1 MVRLIMLIGL
11 PGSGKSTLAQQLLL
25 GDNSL
30 KLQLIS
36 TDAIRAQLF
45 GDESIQGSWVLIW
58 NQVKRQFLQA
68 VEQILLKHASQ
79 AIYDATNASRK
90 QRREVITLAREC
102 GFTQITGL
110 WVDTPVQVCLERN
123 QRRSRQ
129 VPEDVIWHMYRQYDV
144 PPALS
149 EGMDRLIR
157 FNTNVYPAII
167 IDTGFRKY
175 GNCDRTYEQEPHL

>member
-1 MVRLIMLIGL
+1 MLIGL

-25 GDNSL
+25 GDDSL

-45 GDESIQGSWVLIW
+45 GDESIQGSWILVW
-58 NQVKRQFLQA
+58 NQVKLQFQQA
-68 VEQILLKHASQ
+68 VEQISQ
-79 AIYDATNASRK
+79 LQVREAIYDATNAGRK

-123 QRRSRQ
+123 QRRSRE
-129 VPEDVIWHMYRQYDV
+129 VPEDVIWHMYRQLHDV

-157 FNTNVYPAII
+157 FNTNVDPAII

-175 GNCDRTYEQEPHL
+175 GNCDRTYEKEPH